1 MLTIWHLFL
10 VAVIKTH
17 LYPTPEENFTI
28 SNGTPPALIEKV
40 VDNQKKINVLVALQN
55 ELLISLLAKNH

>member
-1 MLTIWHLFL
+1 
-10 VAVIKTH
+10 
-17 LYPTPEENFTI
+17 
-28 SNGTPPALIEKV
+28 